1 MSNITGLEN
10 LNVDEIECYSIN
22 TNYISND
29 EINTLK
35 GSNINL
41 TLQSQ
46 INTLNSV
53 ITSGNNGGGFFC
65 ITATQNS
72 GFIANTYWGYN
83 SGTNPTVN
91 IPLVFSYEFKVNSIT
106 FTCLSIP
113 STQATVYLYKN
124 GNIVYTMSHINTTS
138 ITFSNINVI
147 FLANDTF
154 NIFTGVGGGGG
165 QVRATVSCSVGG
177 VVGATPQLSI
187 GTVSSLSSTSQ
198 PTVSI
203 TGNTLNPVLNF
214 GLVQGVRGVQGVQG
228 VQGVKGD
235 KGEKGDTGDSSFQTQ
250 LNTTAIAA
258 LGATCTGLQTEI
270 DGIITT
276 IAGIETEIATID
288 GEITTMDEEIGTLQT
303 DIQTL
308 EDNVDTLQQD
318 VQTLQ
323 DKTQYI
329 TANTQTATTEFNNT
343 ISVDGEAYIN
353 DIFTVGTT
361 QKIINGS
368 LVNVKTFTVS
378 PNGNVGMLGD
388 LNVDKNVVIQ
398 DKLTVKGVSLPDTTL
413 EDGRFN
419 VGEITAL
426 KLDLGDNTNTK
437 THNIQG
443 NTINMYNTTTNID
456 GNAITIGHSSV
467 SGYTI
472 TNFKGNVYFSN
483 GVVNLETFPNSGLYV
498 PLIPWSAASSFFSQ
512 W

>member
-1 MSNITGLEN
+1 MNITGLEN

-124 GNIVYTMSHINTTS
+124 GNIVYTMPNINTTS

-147 FLANDTF
+147 FSANDTF

-214 GLVQGVRGVQGVQG
+214 GLVQGIQGIQGVQG
-228 VQGVKGD
+228 PQGAQGAKGD
-235 KGEKGDTGDSSFQTQ
+235 KGEKGDTGDSSLQTQ

-258 LGATCTGLQTEI
+258 LGVTCTGLQTEI

-276 IAGIETEIATID
+276 IAGIETEIGTIND
-288 GEITTMDEEIGTLQT
+288 EIV
-303 DIQTL
+303 TL
-308 EDNVDTLQQD
+308 ES
-318 VQTLQ
+318 
-323 DKTQYI
+323 KTQYI
-329 TANTQTATTEFNNT
+329 TANTTT
-343 ISVDGEAYIN
+343 ISTNFSSKISATN
-353 DIFTVGTT
+353 DIITSGLLKSTGLNILGNDGINTVSTLSNDGSITSNSITVG
-361 QKIINGS
+361 NGHIDE
-368 LVNVKTFTVS
+368 L
-378 PNGNVGMLGD
+378 
-388 LNVDKNVVIQ
+388 
-398 DKLTVKGVSLPDTTL
+398 
-413 EDGRFN
+413 
-419 VGEITAL
+419 
-426 KLDLGDNTNTK
+426 
-437 THNIQG
+437 
-443 NTINMYNTTTNID
+443 TTNINND
-456 GNAITIGHSSV
+456 QKILSNNSVVIGCTTPLNALTTIELNGLI
-467 SGYTI
+467 YI
-472 TNFKGNVYFSN
+472 N
-483 GVVNLETFPNSGLYV
+483 GVALV
-498 PLIPWSAASSFFSQ
+498 PWSAASSFFSQ